1 MRMYA
6 SYETTR
12 TWKNFSNKDSKM
24 ILLPE
29 ELWSIANNSKSF
41 ASGSKWIINNLVLC
55 KRSEIYFRPQLKV
68 CLWSIVYLK
77 PKSAMLRLLIIDYQN
92 QNNQNK

>member
-1 MRMYA
+1 
-6 SYETTR
+6 
-12 TWKNFSNKDSKM
+12 M

-55 KRSEIYFRPQLKV
+55 KCSEIYFRPQLKV

-77 PKSAMLRLLIIDYQN
+77 PRSAMLRLLIIDYQN
-92 QNNQNK
+92 QNNQSK